1 MFTFLSCDHSINN
14 YFFLVFKAQKLEVPP
29 GVSGSLGSNVTLPC
43 QFIQSSKWTFI
54 NQVQWDFMQPG
65 GETITILVFNN
76 QYGVKVSESP
86 LKGRINISTQ
96 SLIIT
101 GVQKTDEGSYTCK
114 IVTFPS
120 GSFKETTNLTV
131 VGE

>member
-1 MFTFLSCDHSINN
+1 M
-14 YFFLVFKAQKLEVPP
+14 PP
-29 GVSGSLGSNVTLPC
+29 E
-43 QFIQSSKWTFI
+43 
-54 NQVQWDFMQPG
+54 
-65 GETITILVFNN
+65 GEKITILVFNT
-76 QYGVKVSESP
+76 QYGVNVSESP
-86 LKGRINISTQ
+86 LKGRLNISKQ

-120 GSFKETTNLTV
+120 GSFDGTTNLTV